1 MAKTTA
7 ITDTTDTVN
16 DATDLIDEWL
26 LDSQWRYNFT
36 IDYLS
41 LANLVG
47 GVANNNVKNAPRVGD
62 VRLGNDVKQLP
73 RASIQQ
79 IPTFAVPVNGT
90 RQSIKSAVCEYIVRR
105 EILNQDTQGVG
116 VLATTQLIAESALTY
131 GWQSSMAELKTLG
144 RTTTNMTF
152 IHYSDVAIERGVLD
166 FANSNYFYVRTRIS
180 KSKLKSMIARL
191 KKQKKTSWDID
202 ALQEMYDS
210 GPQAYSYTIRDS
222 SIPQFNELINSSNNM
237 YNFITKY
244 GTGAYYDIEVFSP
257 NSPKTL
263 RATKSRSKFGYNRV
277 TALVLDPNP
286 LSPFGIS
293 RVRQAS
299 PGANFIN
306 IYLQS
311 VAKMLLLNADAPVEV
326 RGQYITPVRLKRG
339 AKWETLD
346 PNASAS
352 IKELSNSTLEQFQEV
367 LQYME
372 GQIDS
377 TMGVSAATGS
387 GQSGAY
393 VNQAQVEAQQA
404 VQDSQTTQFTNALE
418 NYVRQYVLTALDL
431 YISEQQGEGT
441 LIVDDICKDLINNLQ
456 PGSIGPDNEYALN
469 WDDYYAA
476 IQTWTVDIDFSMG
489 QKAQNK
495 DDIANL
501 QDELTVLRQTAQPGD
516 PVAAAN
522 ANKIESVLLQKTA
535 PEIANMPDPA
545 PTGVQPS
552 VQPAVPGG
560 AQPGVPV
567 PAQAQPAAP
576 PQPAPPQPGAPAAQ
590 PGLLQRLFNRQ

>member
-1 MAKTTA
+1 MAKTA
-7 ITDTTDTVN
+7 VITDTTDNDNPN
-16 DATDLIDEWL
+16 DATELIDEWL

-36 IDYLS
+36 IDYLT

-47 GVANNNVKNAPRVGD
+47 GVAMNNVKNAPRVGD

-90 RQSIKSAVCEYIVRR
+90 RQSIKSAICEYIVRR
-105 EILNQDTQGVG
+105 EILNQDTQGIG
-116 VLATTQLIAESALTY
+116 TLATTQLIAESALTY
-131 GWQSSMAELKTLG
+131 GWQSSMAQLITTG
-144 RTTTNMTF
+144 RTTTNLTF

-180 KSKLKSMIARL
+180 KSKLKAMIARL
-191 KKQKKTSWDID
+191 KKKKNTSWNVE
-202 ALQEMYDS
+202 ALQEMYDA

-222 SIPQFNELINSSNNM
+222 SIPQFNELVNSSNNI
-237 YNFITKY
+237 YNFITRY
-244 GTGAYYDIEVFSP
+244 ATGAYYDIDVFSP
-257 NSPKTL
+257 NSDKIL
-263 RATKSRSKFGYNRV
+263 RHTQSRSKFGYNRV
-277 TALVLDPNP
+277 QALVLDPNP
-286 LSPFGIS
+286 LSPFGVS

-299 PGANFIN
+299 PSANFVN

-326 RGQYITPVRLKRG
+326 RGQYLAPVRLRRG

-346 PNASAS
+346 PNASAE

-367 LQYME
+367 LEYME
-372 GQIDS
+372 AQIDS
-377 TMGVSAATGS
+377 TMGVSPATAS

-393 VNQAQVEAQQA
+393 VNQAQVQAQQA
-404 VQDSQTTQFTNALE
+404 IQDSQTTQFTNALE

-441 LIVDDICKDLINNLQ
+441 LIIDDICKDLINNIM
-456 PGSIGPDNEYALN
+456 PGTVGPDNEYALN
-469 WDDYYAA
+469 WDDFYKA

-495 DDIANL
+495 DDIATL

-516 PVAAAN
+516 PVAAGN
-522 ANKIESVLLQKTA
+522 ANKIEQVLLQKTA
-535 PEIANMPDPA
+535 PEISNMPEP
-545 PTGVQPS
+545 PQLGPQP
-552 VQPAVPGG
+552 GT
-560 AQPGVPV
+560 AQPGAIPGAAQP
-567 PAQAQPAAP
+567 PAQALQVAP
-576 PQPAPPQPGAPAAQ
+576 QQQ
-590 PGLLQRLFNRQ
+590 

>member
-1 MAKTTA
+1 MAKTPVT
-7 ITDTTDTVN
+7 TDTTDNDDSN
-16 DATDLIDEWL
+16 DATELINEWL

-36 IDYLS
+36 IDYLT

-47 GVANNNVKNAPRVGD
+47 GVAMNNVKNAPRVGD

-90 RQSIKSAVCEYIVRR
+90 RQSIKSAICEYIVRR

-131 GWQSSMAELKTLG
+131 GWQSSMAELKTIG

-152 IHYSDVAIERGVLD
+152 IHYSDLAIERGVLD

-180 KSKLKSMIARL
+180 KSKLKAMISRL
-191 KKQKKTSWDID
+191 RKRGKTSWNVE

-222 SIPQFNELINSSNNM
+222 SIPQFNELVNSSNNM

-244 GTGAYYDIEVFSP
+244 GTGAYYDVEVFSP
-257 NSPKTL
+257 NSDEKL
-263 RATKSRSKFGYNRV
+263 RTTQSRSKFGYNRV

-286 LSPFGIS
+286 LSPFGVS

-299 PGANFIN
+299 PSANFVN

-326 RGQYITPVRLKRG
+326 RGQYLAPVRLKRG

-346 PNASAS
+346 PNAQAN

-367 LQYME
+367 LNYME

-377 TMGVSAATGS
+377 TMGVSPATAS

-393 VNQAQVEAQQA
+393 VNQAQVQAQQA
-404 VQDSQTTQFTNALE
+404 IQDSQTTQFTNALE

-441 LIVDDICKDLINNLQ
+441 LIIDDICKDLINNIQ

-469 WDDYYAA
+469 WDDFYEA

-495 DDIANL
+495 DDVANL
-501 QDELTVLRQTAQPGD
+501 QDELTVLRQTSNPND
-516 PVAAAN
+516 PVANAN
-522 ANKIESVLLQKTA
+522 ANKIENVLLQKTA

-545 PTGVQPS
+545 PTTV
-552 VQPAVPGG
+552 
-560 AQPGVPV
+560 
-567 PAQAQPAAP
+567 QPAAP
-576 PQPAPPQPGAPAAQ
+576 VPGAQPGAPA
-590 PGLLQRLFNRQ
+590 LQVAPQ

>member
-1 MAKTTA
+1 MAKA
-7 ITDTTDTVN
+7 AVITDTTDNDNPN
-16 DATDLIDEWL
+16 DATELIDEWL

-36 IDYLS
+36 IDYLT

-47 GVANNNVKNAPRVGD
+47 GVAMNNVKNAPRVGD

-90 RQSIKSAVCEYIVRR
+90 RQSIKSAICEYIVRR

-116 VLATTQLIAESALTY
+116 TLATTQLIAESALTY
-131 GWQSSMAELKTLG
+131 GWQSSMAQLVTEG
-144 RTTTNMTF
+144 RTTTKMTF
-152 IHYSDVAIERGVLD
+152 IHYSDMAIERGVLD
-166 FANSNYFYVRTRIS
+166 FSNSNYFYVRTRIS
-180 KSKLKSMIARL
+180 KSKLKAMIARL
-191 KKQKKTSWDID
+191 KKKKNTSWNVE

-222 SIPQFNELINSSNNM
+222 SIPQFNELVNSSNNQ
-237 YNFITKY
+237 YNFITRY
-244 GTGAYYDIEVFSP
+244 GTGAYYDIDVFSP
-257 NSPKTL
+257 NSEKIL
-263 RATKSRSKFGYNRV
+263 RHTTSRSKFGYNRV

-286 LSPFGIS
+286 LSPFGVS
-293 RVRQAS
+293 RVRSAS
-299 PGANFIN
+299 PSANFVN

-346 PNASAS
+346 PNAQAN

-367 LQYME
+367 LEYME
-372 GQIDS
+372 AQIDS
-377 TMGVSAATGS
+377 SMGVSPATGA
-387 GQSGAY
+387 GQGSGAY
-393 VNQAQVEAQQA
+393 VNQAQVQAQQA
-404 VQDSQTTQFTNALE
+404 VQDAQTTQFTNALE

-441 LIVDDICKDLINNLQ
+441 LIIDDICKELINNLQ

-469 WDDYYAA
+469 WDDFYEA

-489 QKAQNK
+489 QKAANK
-495 DDIANL
+495 DDVANL

-522 ANKIESVLLQKTA
+522 ANKIEQVLLQKTA

-545 PTGVQPS
+545 PTGVQPG
-552 VQPAVPGG
+552 AMPGAPG
-560 AQPGVPV
+560 APGAA
-567 PAQAQPAAP
+567 PAQ
-576 PQPAPPQPGAPAAQ
+576 PQPAPQPQPGAAPAAS
-590 PGLLQRLFNRQ
+590 PNLFQRLFNRQ

>member
-1 MAKTTA
+1 MAKTPV
-7 ITDTTDTVN
+7 ITDTTDNDDPN
-16 DATDLIDEWL
+16 DATELIDEWL

-36 IDYLS
+36 IDYLT

-47 GVANNNVKNAPRVGD
+47 GVAMNNVKNAPRVGD

-79 IPTFAVPVNGT
+79 IPTFGVPVNGT

-131 GWQSSMAELKTLG
+131 GWQSSMAQLMTQG

-152 IHYSDVAIERGVLD
+152 IHYSDIAIERGVLD

-180 KSKLKSMIARL
+180 KSKLKQMIARL
-191 KKQKKTSWDID
+191 RKKKNTSWNVD

-222 SIPQFNELINSSNNM
+222 SIPQFNELVNSSNNI

-257 NSPKTL
+257 NSPKIL
-263 RATKSRSKFGYNRV
+263 RTTKSRSKFGYNRV

-286 LSPFGIS
+286 LSPFGVS

-299 PGANFIN
+299 PSANFIN

-346 PNASAS
+346 PNAQAN

-372 GQIDS
+372 GQVDS
-377 TMGVSAATGS
+377 TMGVSPATGAGAS
-387 GQSGAY
+387 SGAY

-418 NYVRQYVLTALDL
+418 NYIRQYVLTALDL

-441 LIVDDICKDLINNLQ
+441 LVIDDICKDLINGIIPN
-456 PGSIGPDNEYALN
+456 SVGPDNEYALN
-469 WDDYYAA
+469 WDDFYEA
-476 IQTWTVDIDFSMG
+476 IQTWTVDIDLSMG
-489 QKAQNK
+489 KKAENQQ
-495 DDIANL
+495 DVAQL
-501 QDELTVLRQTAQPGD
+501 QDELTVLRQTSNPNDPIAQ
-516 PVAAAN
+516 AN
-522 ANKIESVLLQKTA
+522 ANKIEQVLLQKTA
-535 PEIANMPDPA
+535 PEISNMAEPPSFA
-545 PTGVQPS
+545 P
-552 VQPAVPGG
+552 
-560 AQPGVPV
+560 
-567 PAQAQPAAP
+567 PAQA
-576 PQPAPPQPGAPAAQ
+576 PGQ
-590 PGLLQRLFNRQ
+590 PGLPPIPQNGTPAAGPQVAPQ

>member
-1 MAKTTA
+1 MAKKPG
-7 ITDTTDTVN
+7 ITDTTDTDDPN
-16 DATDLIDEWL
+16 DATELIDEWL

-36 IDYLS
+36 IDYLT

-47 GVANNNVKNAPRVGD
+47 GVAMNNVKNAPRVGD

-90 RQSIKSAVCEYIVRR
+90 RQSIKSAICEYIVRR

-116 VLATTQLIAESALTY
+116 TLATTQLIAESALTY
-131 GWQSSMAELKTLG
+131 GWQSSMAQLVTEG
-144 RTTTNMTF
+144 RTTTKMTF
-152 IHYSDVAIERGVLD
+152 IHYSDIAIERGVLD

-180 KSKLKSMIARL
+180 KSKLKAMIKRL
-191 KKQKKTSWDID
+191 KAKKNTSWNVE
-202 ALQEMYDS
+202 ALQEMYDA
-210 GPQAYSYTIRDS
+210 GPDAYSYTIRDS
-222 SIPQFNELINSSNNM
+222 SSLQFNELVNSSNNQ

-257 NSPKTL
+257 NSPKKL
-263 RATKSRSKFGYNRV
+263 RTTKSRSKFGYNRV

-286 LSPFGIS
+286 LSPFGVS
-293 RVRQAS
+293 RVRAAS
-299 PGANFIN
+299 PSANFVN

-346 PNASAS
+346 PNAQAN

-367 LQYME
+367 LEYME
-372 GQIDS
+372 AQIDS
-377 TMGVSAATGS
+377 SMGVSPATGA
-387 GQSGAY
+387 GQGNGAY

-404 VQDSQTTQFTNALE
+404 VQDAQTTQFTNALE

-431 YISEQQGEGT
+431 YISEQSGEGT
-441 LIVDDICKDLINNLQ
+441 LIIDDICKDLINNIQ
-456 PGSIGPDNEYALN
+456 PGSVGPDNEYALN
-469 WDDYYAA
+469 WDDFYKA

-495 DDIANL
+495 DDVANL

-522 ANKIESVLLQKTA
+522 ANKIEQVLLQKTA

-545 PTGVQPS
+545 PTGVN
-552 VQPAVPGG
+552 PAVP
-560 AQPGVPV
+560 AQPPGTLTPPGAAPV
-567 PAQAQPAAP
+567 QPQPAQPQPAAP
-576 PQPAPPQPGAPAAQ
+576 AAPAAS
-590 PGLLQRLFNRQ
+590 PNLLQRLLGR

>member
-1 MAKTTA
+1 MAKA
-7 ITDTTDTVN
+7 AVITDTTDNDNPN
-16 DATDLIDEWL
+16 DATELIDEWL

-36 IDYLS
+36 IDYLT

-47 GVANNNVKNAPRVGD
+47 GVAMNNVKNAPRVGD

-90 RQSIKSAVCEYIVRR
+90 RQSIKSAICEYIVRR

-116 VLATTQLIAESALTY
+116 TLATTQLIAESALTY
-131 GWQSSMAELKTLG
+131 GWQSSMAQLVTEG
-144 RTTTNMTF
+144 RTTTKMTF
-152 IHYSDVAIERGVLD
+152 IHYSDMAIERGVLD
-166 FANSNYFYVRTRIS
+166 FSNSNYFYVRTRIS

-191 KKQKKTSWDID
+191 KKKKNTSWNVE

-222 SIPQFNELINSSNNM
+222 SIPQFNELVNSSNNQ
-237 YNFITKY
+237 YNFITRY
-244 GTGAYYDIEVFSP
+244 GTGAYYDIDVFSP
-257 NSPKTL
+257 NSEKIL
-263 RATKSRSKFGYNRV
+263 RHTTSRSKFGYNRV

-286 LSPFGIS
+286 LSPFGVS
-293 RVRQAS
+293 RVRSAS
-299 PGANFIN
+299 PSANFVN

-346 PNASAS
+346 PNAQAN

-367 LQYME
+367 LEYME
-372 GQIDS
+372 AQIDS
-377 TMGVSAATGS
+377 SMGVSPATGA
-387 GQSGAY
+387 GQGSGAY
-393 VNQAQVEAQQA
+393 VNQAQVQAQQA
-404 VQDSQTTQFTNALE
+404 VQDAQTTQFTNALE

-441 LIVDDICKDLINNLQ
+441 LIIDDICKELINNLQ

-469 WDDYYAA
+469 WDDFYEA

-489 QKAQNK
+489 QKAANK
-495 DDIANL
+495 DDVANL

-522 ANKIESVLLQKTA
+522 ANKIEQVLLQKTA

-545 PTGVQPS
+545 PTGVQPG
-552 VQPAVPGG
+552 AMPG
-560 AQPGVPV
+560 APGVPGTAA
-567 PAQAQPAAP
+567 PAQ
-576 PQPAPPQPGAPAAQ
+576 PQPAPQPQPGAAPAAS
-590 PGLLQRLFNRQ
+590 PNLFQRLFNRQ

>member
-1 MAKTTA
+1 MAKTPV
-7 ITDTTDTVN
+7 ITDITDNDTPE
-16 DATDLIDEWL
+16 DATELINEWL

-36 IDYLS
+36 IDYLT

-47 GVANNNVKNAPRVGD
+47 GVAMNNVKNAPRVGD

-90 RQSIKSAVCEYIVRR
+90 RQSIKSAICEYIVRR

-131 GWQSSMAELKTLG
+131 GWQASMAQLITQG

-152 IHYSDVAIERGVLD
+152 IHYSDIAIERGVLD
-166 FANSNYFYVRTRIS
+166 FANSGYFYVRTRIS
-180 KSKLKSMIARL
+180 KGKLKQMIARL
-191 KKQKKTSWDID
+191 RKKKNTSWNVD

-210 GPQAYSYTIRDS
+210 GPQAYAYTIRDS
-222 SIPQFNELINSSNNM
+222 SVPQFNELVNSSNNM
-237 YNFITKY
+237 YNFITRY
-244 GTGAYYDIEVFSP
+244 GTGAYYDIDVFSP
-257 NSPKTL
+257 NSEKIL
-263 RATKSRSKFGYNRV
+263 RHTQSRSKFGYNRV

-286 LSPFGIS
+286 LSPFGVS

-299 PGANFIN
+299 PSANFVN

-326 RGQYITPVRLKRG
+326 RGQYLAPVRLKRG

-346 PNASAS
+346 PNAQAN
-352 IKELSNSTLEQFQEV
+352 IKELSNKTLEQFQEV
-367 LQYME
+367 LEYME

-377 TMGVSAATGS
+377 VMGVSAATGS
-387 GQSGAY
+387 GQGGGAY
-393 VNQAQVEAQQA
+393 VNTEQVKAQQQ

-441 LIVDDICKDLINNLQ
+441 LIIDDICKDLINNIM
-456 PGSIGPDNEYALN
+456 PGTVGPDNEYALN
-469 WDDYYAA
+469 WDDFYEA
-476 IQTWTVDIDFSMG
+476 IQTWTVDINFSMG

-522 ANKIESVLLQKTA
+522 ANKIEQVLLQKTA
-535 PEIANMPDPA
+535 PEIANMPEPPQFGA
-545 PTGVQPS
+545 QPTP
-552 VQPAVPGG
+552 
-560 AQPGVPV
+560 QPGVPGAAPGV
-567 PAQAQPAAP
+567 PAPGMPATP
-576 PQPAPPQPGAPAAQ
+576 MIPQQ
-590 PGLLQRLFNRQ
+590 

>member
-1 MAKTTA
+1 MAKTPV
-7 ITDTTDTVN
+7 ITDITDNDDPN
-16 DATDLIDEWL
+16 DATELINEWL

-36 IDYLS
+36 IDYMT

-47 GVANNNVKNAPRVGD
+47 GVAMNNVKNAPRVGD

-131 GWQSSMAELKTLG
+131 GWQSSMAELKTIG

-152 IHYSDVAIERGVLD
+152 IHYSDLAIERGILD
-166 FANSNYFYVRTRIS
+166 FANSGYFYVRTRIS
-180 KSKLKSMIARL
+180 KGKLKSKIARL
-191 KKQKKTSWDID
+191 KKQKKTSWNIK
-202 ALQEMYDS
+202 ALQEMYDA

-222 SIPQFNELINSSNNM
+222 SIPQFNELVNSSNNM
-237 YNFITKY
+237 YNFITRY
-244 GTGAYYDIEVFSP
+244 GTGAYYDIDIFSP
-257 NSPKTL
+257 NSDKVL
-263 RATKSRSKFGYNRV
+263 RHTNSRSKFGYNRV
-277 TALVLDPNP
+277 QGLILDPNP
-286 LSPFGIS
+286 LSPFGVS

-299 PGANFIN
+299 PSANFVN

-326 RGQYITPVRLKRG
+326 RGQYLAPVRLKRG

-346 PNASAS
+346 PNAQAN

-377 TMGVSAATGS
+377 TMGVSAATGA

-431 YISEQQGEGT
+431 YVSEQQGEGT
-441 LIVDDICKDLINNLQ
+441 LIIDDICKNLINNIQ
-456 PGSIGPDNEYALN
+456 PGSVGPDNEYALN
-469 WDDYYAA
+469 WDDFYEAV
-476 IQTWTVDIDFSMG
+476 QTWTVDIDFSMG
-489 QKAQNK
+489 QKAANK

-501 QDELTVLRQTAQPGD
+501 QDELTVLRQTSNPND
-516 PVAAAN
+516 PTAAAN
-522 ANKIESVLLQKTA
+522 ANKIENVLLQKTA

-545 PTGVQPS
+545 PT
-552 VQPAVPGG
+552 
-560 AQPGVPV
+560 
-567 PAQAQPAAP
+567 
-576 PQPAPPQPGAPAAQ
+576 PAAQ
-590 PGLLQRLFNRQ
+590 PGMVGTVPGAAPAQPGSLPAVPVAPQQ